1 MIVLKILNFLI
12 TDAVNSEEEV
22 YFLLIKQL
30 DL

>member
-1 MIVLKILNFLI
+1 MIVLKILNLLI

-22 YFLLIKQL
+22 YFLFIKQL